1 MKAIVLAAGEGVRCA
16 PLTNTR
22 SKVMLPV
29 ANRPILE
36 YVISALVDNGIE
48 DVVLVVGYEK
58 EKVMNY
64 FGDGN
69 DFGARITYV
78 DQTSQLGTAHAISQ
92 AIPAL
97 GNDNESFLVLNGDN
111 IIEKE
116 TINKLI
122 TNHAGDATVLTTPR
136 EKVCGYGVV
145 MSAAG
150 KVKGI
155 FEKPTR
161 QISHMVNTGIYAFN
175 RDIIAEIDKTEISER
190 GEYEIT
196 HTLQNM
202 VKKDRDVRVIVT
214 KNLWMDSVY
223 AWDLLD
229 INARLLANCESNISD
244 TSVVYESVTLVGD
257 VEIGDDTV
265 IRPGSY
271 IVGPIK
277 IGSNCDIGPQVT
289 VLPCTSIGDNV
300 SLGPYTY
307 IQNSILMDN
316 VRVESHS
323 HVSESIIGFYCN
335 FGPYSICEADND
347 VNIEIEN
354 ELVPVEKSGV
364 VIGDDCKFGSRT
376 LTEAGTLVGNNCTVR
391 SGTNVDRHLPANS
404 TVL

>member
-1 MKAIVLAAGEGVRCA
+1 MKAIVLAAGEGVRCT

-48 DVVLVVGYEK
+48 DLVLVVGYEK

-78 DQTSQLGTAHAISQ
+78 DQTSQLGTAHAIGL

-97 GNDNESFLVLNGDN
+97 GDGNGSFLVLNGDN

-116 TINKLI
+116 TISKLI
-122 TNHAGDATVLTTPR
+122 ANHAGDATVLTTPR

-155 FEKPTR
+155 FEKPKR
-161 QISHMVNTGIYAFN
+161 QISHMINTGIYIFN
-175 RDIIAEIDKTEISER
+175 RDIVAEIENTEISGR

-202 VKKDRDVRVIVT
+202 VKGNRDVRVTVT

-223 AWDLLD
+223 AWGLLD
-229 INARLLANCESNISD
+229 TNARLLADCESNISD
-244 TSVVYESVTLVGD
+244 TSVVDESVTLIGN
-257 VEIGDDTV
+257 VEIGDNTV

-271 IVGPIK
+271 IVGPVK
-277 IGSNCDIGPQVT
+277 VGDNCDIGPQVT
-289 VLPCTSIGDNV
+289 ILPSTSIGDNV

-307 IQNSILMDN
+307 ILNSILMDN

-323 HVSESIIGFYCN
+323 HVSESIIGFNCN
-335 FGPYSICEADND
+335 FGPYSICEADTD
-347 VNIEIEN
+347 VKIEIED
-354 ELVPVEKSGV
+354 ELVSVDKTGV
-364 VIGDDCKFGSRT
+364 IVGDDCRFGSRI
-376 LTEAGTLVGNNCTVR
+376 LVEAGILVGNNCTVR
-391 SGTNVDRHLPANS
+391 SGTKVDRQMPVNS

>member
-1 MKAIVLAAGEGVRCA
+1 MKAIVLAAGEGVRCT

-48 DVVLVVGYEK
+48 DLVLVVGYEK

-78 DQTSQLGTAHAISQ
+78 DQTSQLGTAHAIGL

-97 GNDNESFLVLNGDN
+97 GDGNGSFLVLNGDN

-116 TINKLI
+116 TISKLI
-122 TNHAGDATVLTTPR
+122 ANHAGDATVLTTPR

-155 FEKPTR
+155 FEKPKR
-161 QISHMVNTGIYAFN
+161 QISHMINTGIYVFN
-175 RDIIAEIDKTEISER
+175 RDIVAEIENTEISGR

-202 VKKDRDVRVIVT
+202 VKGNRDVRVTVT

-229 INARLLANCESNISD
+229 TNARLLASCESAIED
-244 TSVVYESVTLVGD
+244 TAIIDDTATLTGN
-257 VEIGDDTV
+257 VEIGGNTV
-265 IRPGSY
+265 IRAGSY
-271 IVGPIK
+271 IVGPVK
-277 IGSNCDIGPQVT
+277 IGDNCDIGPQVT
-289 VLPCTSIGDNV
+289 ILPSTSIGNNV
-300 SLGPYTY
+300 SLGPFSY
-307 IQNSILMDN
+307 IQDSILMDN

-323 HVSESIIGFYCN
+323 HISESIIGFNCN
-335 FGPYSICEADND
+335 LGPYSICEADND
-347 VNIEIEN
+347 VNIEIDN

-376 LTEAGTLVGNNCTVR
+376 LTEAGNLVGNNCTVR
-391 SGTNVDRHLPANS
+391 SGTSVDRHLPANS
-404 TVL
+404 TVM

>member
-97 GNDNESFLVLNGDN
+97 GDGKGSFLVLNGDN

-116 TINKLI
+116 TIGKLI
-122 TNHAGDATVLTTPR
+122 ANHTGDATVLTTPR

-145 MSAAG
+145 MSSEG
-150 KVKGI
+150 RVKGI
-155 FEKPTR
+155 FEKPKR

-202 VKKDRDVRVIVT
+202 VKMDRDVRVIVT

-229 INARLLANCESNISD
+229 INARLLADCESNISD
-244 TSVVYESVTLVGD
+244 TSVVDESVTLIGN
-257 VEIGDDTV
+257 VEIGDNTV

-271 IVGPIK
+271 IVGPVK
-277 IGSNCDIGPQVT
+277 VGDNCDIGPQVT
-289 VLPCTSIGDNV
+289 ILPSTSIGDNV

-307 IQNSILMDN
+307 ILNSILMDN

-323 HVSESIIGFYCN
+323 HVSESIIGFNCN
-335 FGPYSICEADND
+335 FGPYSICEADTD
-347 VNIEIEN
+347 VKIEIED
-354 ELVPVEKSGV
+354 ELVSVDKTGV
-364 VIGDDCKFGSRT
+364 IVGDDCRFGSRI
-376 LTEAGTLVGNNCTVR
+376 LVEAGILVGNNCTVR
-391 SGTNVDRHLPANS
+391 SGTKVDRQMPVNS